1 MSYYNIR
8 PLYDKVIIERLEER
22 VTSSGIFIPDTSGD
36 KPQRGI
42 VIAVGPGKCSKG
54 NFQKLIVKIG
64 DEVLFCKYSGT
75 DVNIL
80 GKQFLVMRED
90 DIMGI
95 IDTI

>member
-1 MSYYNIR
+1 MGINIR
-8 PLYDKVIIERLEER
+8 PLHDIVVVERIDER
-22 VTSSGIFIPDTSGD
+22 ITSGGIVIPDTAGD

-42 VIAVGPGKCSKG
+42 VKAVGKGKLENG
-54 NFQKLIVKIG
+54 NLIKLEVKIG
-64 DEVLFCKYSGT
+64 DEVLFGKYSGT